1 MAAIATIR
9 PSERYTLICH
19 GVATSILRCTSP
31 PKLIA
36 TEPIT
41 INSIA

>member
-1 MAAIATIR
+1 M
-9 PSERYTLICH
+9 ICQ
-19 GVATSILRCTSP
+19 GVATSILRCINP

-36 TEPIT
+36 TEPNT